1 MPEMSRRLQILVDQ
15 ERWSRLERHA
25 KQRGASV
32 ATLVREAI
40 DVAFPKEEPA
50 PGAAKNFLSRQ
61 ARDLGNWQ
69 AAKEEIE
76 QGLERESGDN
86 LPD

>member
-1 MPEMSRRLQILVDQ
+1 MFLMPEMSRRLQILVDQ

-25 KQRGASV
+25 KQRGASM

-40 DVAFPKEEPA
+40 DVVFPKDGPSSSA
-50 PGAAKNFLSRQ
+50 SQSFLSRP

-69 AAKEEIE
+69 AIKEEIE
-76 QGLERESGDN
+76 VGLERGIR
-86 LPD
+86 